1 MLQNERLWGK
11 HFNKLINLNKV
22 QKKNSHMALYR
33 NKCFSYLFSSFLM
46 GRNIP
51 SPKSQKIQYD

>member
-22 QKKNSHMALYR
+22 KKKIHIWPYIETNV
-33 NKCFSYLFSSFLM
+33 FL
-46 GRNIP
+46 IYFHP
-51 SPKSQKIQYD
+51 F